1 MISKAGRDMGSEA
14 AALSVAPMRRLN
26 PYNGLGFHSIPPG
39 KGQFKLHA
47 PM

>member
-26 PYNGLGFHSIPPG
+26 PYNGLGLPFNTTRQGTI
-39 KGQFKLHA
+39 
-47 PM
+47 